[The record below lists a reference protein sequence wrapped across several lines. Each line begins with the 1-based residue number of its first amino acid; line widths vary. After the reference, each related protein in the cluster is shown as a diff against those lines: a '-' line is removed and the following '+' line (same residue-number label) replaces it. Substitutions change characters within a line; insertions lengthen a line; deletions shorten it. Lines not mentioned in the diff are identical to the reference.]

1 LRRARGANTLLPAG
15 NANKGRRS
23 TVTTIT
29 AVAESLG
36 EVGPADQAVAPHLVT
51 AGRRR
56 AGGGWSLAVVV
67 SVGIAEAAWCGMLG
81 WAIWTFVL

>member
-1 LRRARGANTLLPAG
+1 M
-15 NANKGRRS
+15 
-23 TVTTIT
+23 TTIT

-36 EVGPADQAVAPHLVT
+36 EVGPADQAPAAHLVT
-51 AGRRR
+51 ADRTISPKQAER
-56 AGGGWSLAVVV
+56 GWSFAVVI

>member
-1 LRRARGANTLLPAG
+1 M
-15 NANKGRRS
+15 
-23 TVTTIT
+23 TTIT

-36 EVGPADQAVAPHLVT
+36 EVGPADQALAPHLVT
-51 AGRRR
+51 AERRR
-56 AGGGWSLAVVV
+56 AGGGWSFAVVI